1 MKSIWKATY
10 VGNEIRIENT
20 WFHGER
26 LYVNDQLQ
34 DEQGNICNA
43 LLTGHLFDGDT
54 RKNIK
59 ANIFSFFFGVKC
71 TLFVDNNLVKLTQ
84 VK

>member
-1 MKSIWKATY
+1 M
-10 VGNEIRIENT
+10 G
-20 WFHGER
+20 FHGER

-59 ANIFSFFFGVKC
+59 ANIFSSFFRMKC
-71 TLFVDNNLVKLTQ
+71 TLFVDDNPVGLAQ